1 MKYLQRSSLFRF
13 YFKRND
19 MDQMLILCSSFSIGL
34 MFFRIVYTGQLLF
47 AFLAWN
53 SFLAFLPFAISKK
66 ISHGAIRKKWSLLF
80 CVLVWL
86 IFLPN
91 AFYIITDLFHLE
103 MNEDVPLWY
112 DLALLWSFAWN
123 GLLFGILSIRQ
134 MERMFEEYLGKKLG
148 FLFVLP
154 LMVLNGFGVYIGRY
168 MRFNSWD
175 VLTNPL
181 QLINDVVCLFIHP
194 IRYRFDW
201 SMIICFAV
209 LLTLTYYTFKRMTK
223 TL

>member
-1 MKYLQRSSLFRF
+1 
-13 YFKRND
+13 
-19 MDQMLILCSSFSIGL
+19 
-34 MFFRIVYTGQLLF
+34 
-47 AFLAWN
+47 
-53 SFLAFLPFAISKK
+53 
-66 ISHGAIRKKWSLLF
+66 
-80 CVLVWL
+80 
-86 IFLPN
+86 
-91 AFYIITDLFHLE
+91 
-103 MNEDVPLWY
+103 
-112 DLALLWSFAWN
+112 
-123 GLLFGILSIRQ
+123 LFGILSIRQ